1 MELRCTFSL
10 QRGGREGRKEGRK
23 EGRNLERRKFRECR
37 PTESC
42 LNRGEEWNNGLVK
55 FDCVVRW
62 NGTINMEMNDILIDR
77 NSSLFYR
84 KRERE
89 GERELLLSAT
99 CTHTYTQCI

>member
-1 MELRCTFSL
+1 MYLLFTTRRE
-10 QRGGREGRKEGRK
+10 GGKEGRKEGRK
-23 EGRNLERRKFRECR
+23 ESGTTEVSCLECL

-89 GERELLLSAT
+89 GEREPLLSAT
-99 CTHTYTQCI
+99 CTHTHTQCI